1 MKSVLSKVFACSVL
15 MLASMV
21 LTSVAANATVVPST
35 PMHVIG
41 HYSMLEL
48 VAAADDDQA
57 DSSEAETMLA

>member
-41 HYSMLEL
+41 HYSMVEL
-48 VAAADDDQA
+48 VADDDQA

>member
-1 MKSVLSKVFACSVL
+1 

-41 HYSMLEL
+41 HYSMVEL
-48 VAAADDDQA
+48 VADDDQA